1 MTILGYSGFGWL
13 PSLLY
18 LLLIIVLGYRDQKRP
33 ETPFFIG
40 LVQILILIVLIIHG
54 ILLYESIF
62 NGEHFVFGF
71 AQDLSL
77 MALVGLSFYWI
88 QSFFLPISSLRLM
101 TISMAMFCAILPD
114 LFPGSVISQ
123 RAVSDPWFKA
133 HFIVATFAVGFFSL
147 TAMLAV
153 LMNLQDRALRKGM
166 ANGMGGA
173 PTWIES
179 LPPLLTMESFLFRLL
194 YVGYVLLSMTVFSGL
209 FFSQELFGKPLVFD
223 HKTVFAL
230 LSWLLFSGLV
240 VARLRVGLRGPTA
253 VRWVLGGFVALLLTY
268 AGTRFV
274 AEVILQRA

>member
-1 MTILGYSGFGWL
+1 
-13 PSLLY
+13 
-18 LLLIIVLGYRDQKRP
+18 
-33 ETPFFIG
+33 
-40 LVQILILIVLIIHG
+40 
-54 ILLYESIF
+54 
-62 NGEHFVFGF
+62 
-71 AQDLSL
+71 
-77 MALVGLSFYWI
+77 
-88 QSFFLPISSLRLM
+88 
-101 TISMAMFCAILPD
+101 
-114 LFPGSVISQ
+114 
-123 RAVSDPWFKA
+123 
-133 HFIVATFAVGFFSL
+133 
-147 TAMLAV
+147 
-153 LMNLQDRALRKGM
+153 
-166 ANGMGGA
+166 MGGV

>member
-33 ETPFFIG
+33 ETPLFVG
-40 LVQILILIVLIIHG
+40 LVQTLILIVLIIHG
-54 ILLYESIF
+54 VLLHDSIF
-62 NGEHFVFGF
+62 NGDTFVFGF

-77 MALVGLSFYWI
+77 MAWVGLSFYWI

-101 TISMAMFCAILPD
+101 AISMAMFCAILPD

-123 RAVSDPWFKA
+123 RAVADPWFKA
-133 HFIVATFAVGFFSL
+133 HFMVATFAVGFFSL
-147 TAMLAV
+147 AAMQAV
-153 LMNLQDRALRKGM
+153 LMNFQDRALRKGM
-166 ANGMGGA
+166 VNGLNGS
-173 PTWIES
+173 PKWTET

-194 YVGYVLLSMTVFSGL
+194 YVGYVLLTLTVFSGL

-230 LSWLLFSGLV
+230 ISWFLFTGLV
-240 VARLRVGLRGPTA
+240 VARLRVGLRGPSA
-253 VRWVLGGFVALLLTY
+253 VRWVLGGFLALLLTY

-274 AEVILQRA
+274 SEVILQRT

>member
-13 PSLLY
+13 PSILY

-33 ETPFFIG
+33 ETPFFVG
-40 LVQILILIVLIIHG
+40 LVQTLILIVLIIHG
-54 ILLYESIF
+54 TLLHDSIF
-62 NGEHFVFGF
+62 NGDTFVFGF

-77 MALVGLSFYWI
+77 MAWVGLSFYWI

-101 TISMAMFCAILPD
+101 AISMAMFCAVLPD

-123 RAVSDPWFKA
+123 RAVA
-133 HFIVATFAVGFFSL
+133 AFAVGFFSL
-147 TAMLAV
+147 AAMLAV
-153 LMNLQDRALRKGM
+153 LMRFQDRALRKGM
-166 ANGMGGA
+166 ANGMAGA
-173 PTWIES
+173 PTWVES

-194 YVGYVLLSMTVFSGL
+194 YVGYVLLTMTVFSGL

-230 LSWLLFSGLV
+230 LSWALFTGLV
-240 VARLRVGLRGPTA
+240 VARIRVGLRGPSA
-253 VRWVLGGFVALLLTY
+253 VRWVLGGFFALLLTY

-274 AEVILQRA
+274 AEVILQRV

>member
-33 ETPFFIG
+33 ESPFFVG

-77 MALVGLSFYWI
+77 MAWVGLSFYWI

-133 HFIVATFAVGFFSL
+133 HFIV
-147 TAMLAV
+147 
-153 LMNLQDRALRKGM
+153 
-166 ANGMGGA
+166 
-173 PTWIES
+173 P
-179 LPPLLTMESFLFRLL
+179 
-194 YVGYVLLSMTVFSGL
+194 
-209 FFSQELFGKPLVFD
+209 
-223 HKTVFAL
+223 
-230 LSWLLFSGLV
+230 
-240 VARLRVGLRGPTA
+240 
-253 VRWVLGGFVALLLTY
+253 
-268 AGTRFV
+268 
-274 AEVILQRA
+274 

>member
-33 ETPFFIG
+33 ETPLFVG

-54 ILLYESIF
+54 VLLHDSIF
-62 NGEHFVFGF
+62 NGDTFVFGF

-77 MALVGLSFYWI
+77 MAWVGLSFYWI

-101 TISMAMFCAILPD
+101 AISMAMFCAILSD

-123 RAVSDPWFKA
+123 RAVADPWFKA
-133 HFIVATFAVGFFSL
+133 HFMVATFAVGFFSL
-147 TAMLAV
+147 AAMQAV
-153 LMNLQDRALRKGM
+153 LMNFQDRALRKGM
-166 ANGMGGA
+166 VNGLNGS
-173 PTWIES
+173 PKWTET

-194 YVGYVLLSMTVFSGL
+194 YVGYVLLTLTVFSGL

-223 HKTVFAL
+223 HKTLFAL
-230 LSWLLFSGLV
+230 ISWLLFTGLV
-240 VARLRVGLRGPTA
+240 VLAYASGCADLRRFD
-253 VRWVLGGFVALLLTY
+253 GFWAAFWPY
-268 AGTRFV
+268 C
-274 AEVILQRA
+274 